1 MHHYYCYC
9 KHFNVLSCTAM
20 SILGMMIASTGLFD
34 SCAICKRTVRSVVGN
49 IWCFGGG
56 GEPRIGI
63 PVRFTS
69 PSFTRRQWV
78 LNQMYNVMR
87 RPAWGWLAVVF
98 DTVSVVHSA

>member
-1 MHHYYCYC
+1 
-9 KHFNVLSCTAM
+9 M

-63 PVRFTS
+63 PVRLTS

-87 RPAWGWLAVVF
+87 RPAGLAGGCIRYCVCSSF
-98 DTVSVVHSA
+98 CGCVSLKLNRLTRKTLSPI